1 MASSEP
7 AQERTILGH
16 PSGLFVLFFA
26 ELWERFCYYGMR
38 ALLAIYIAEQFF
50 AHQSDEAAAAS
61 ASESYGGFTAMVYA
75 LGIFGGAIADRV
87 LGYRRSIITGG
98 ILMAI
103 GEFMLLVPDKTM
115 FFFGLATL
123 IVGNGMFKPNIS
135 TLVGKLYKQG
145 DPRRDG
151 GFTIFYMGINVGA
164 LLAPIAC
171 QSFAS
176 YMGSYRYGFMLAGA
190 GMLLGVLVFGL
201 GRGKLHGQGLPPKG
215 KESFMPILQVLAGCA
230 VVIPGVYFM
239 LSADTTILEYS
250 LYAVYAA
257 MLVFL
262 ASIALKEAPQVR
274 DQMFVLLGL
283 LLLCTV
289 FWAGFEQAGASLN
302 FFAQGKLVPLSVG
315 SWDMP
320 FEWWQSVNAV
330 FVVALGPI
338 FAAMWV
344 ALDRAGK
351 NPSIPAKFAL
361 GLILMGLGFAV
372 LNAGIARADSDAKVM
387 WYFLAGLYFV
397 HTCGELCLSPV
408 GLSAVTKLA
417 PERMTG
423 MIMGAWFIAIATGN
437 YLAGKISAIAA
448 NKAAAGTTD
457 VEKLNAYGD
466 VFQMVLFL
474 GVGLGGLFLVLSPFL
489 NKKLHGVK

>member
-7 AQERTILGH
+7 AQEHTILGH

-38 ALLAIYIAEQFF
+38 ALLAVYIAQEFF
-50 AHQSDEAAAAS
+50 AHETPDRAQEL
-61 ASESYGGFTAMVYA
+61 ASESYGGFTALVYA
-75 LGIFGGAIADRV
+75 LGIFGGAVADRV

-98 ILMAI
+98 ILMAA

-115 FFFGLATL
+115 FFLGLSTL

-135 TLVGKLYKQG
+135 TIVGKLYKQG

-151 GFTIFYMGINVGA
+151 GFTIFYMGINIGA
-164 LLAPIAC
+164 ALAPVAC
-171 QSFAS
+171 AAFAS
-176 YMGSYRYGFMLAGA
+176 YMGHYRYGFLLAGA
-190 GMLLGVLVFGL
+190 GMLLGVLVFAL

-215 KESFMPILQVLAGCA
+215 KESWVPILQVLAGSA

-239 LSADTTILEYS
+239 LSVRPQILEYS
-250 LYAVYAA
+250 LYGIYAL
-257 MLVFL
+257 MLAFL
-262 ASIALKEAPQVR
+262 ASIALKEAPKVR

-289 FWAGFEQAGASLN
+289 FWAGFEQAGVSLN
-302 FFAQGKLVPLSVG
+302 FLAQGKLNALQIG
-315 SWDMP
+315 SWEMP

-330 FVVALGPI
+330 FIVLLGPI
-338 FAAMWV
+338 FAAAWV
-344 ALDRAGK
+344 KLDRADR

-361 GLILMGLGFAV
+361 GLIGMGLGFAV
-372 LNAGIARADSDAKVM
+372 INVGIGQAGADAKVM

-423 MIMGAWFIAIATGN
+423 MVMGAWFIAIANGN
-437 YLAGKISAIAA
+437 FLAGKISAIAA
-448 NKAAAGTTD
+448 RESGQETTD
-457 VEKLNAYGD
+457 LGKLQAIGG
-466 VFQMVLFL
+466 VFHYVMLA
-474 GVGLGGLFLVLSPFL
+474 GVGLGILFLVLSPLL
-489 NKKLHGVK
+489 NRKLHGVK